1 MAYDL
6 IGKDF
11 VPPDVLAK
19 VTGRARYAEDFRA
32 EGMVFA
38 KLLTSPMPHARING
52 IDASAALAM
61 EGVFGI
67 LTAEDEGAGTLLT
80 NEPLFV
86 GHPILA
92 VAAVDERTAQ
102 DAIDAI
108 RLDAEP
114 LEFVVDP
121 LESLYPGGPNA
132 GRDGT
137 NASSGRGMGGM
148 GGGGPGRTL
157 KWAARDFAVPD
168 GQLPM
173 GEPAQEWS
181 FGDLEAGFAEASL
194 VLDETFVTQGN
205 SHHSMEPRTT
215 MSYWENGKCYVH
227 TGCQSHTAALGGI
240 SRQCGVGVEDV
251 VLVNEYCGGGFGS
264 KSGGSIT
271 VGITALLSK
280 KIARP
285 VMLRISRHEEYFFG
299 SARGGFQGRIRLGFR
314 DDGRIT
320 AADLYLVQDAGS
332 GGGFPDANS
341 AGGAVSI
348 IYQPQAMRYRGISI
362 TTNSTPRGAQRG
374 PGQNQIAAAVEPIV
388 DKAARELGL
397 DRLAIRRIN
406 APDSSGTVGS
416 QQGPLTSAYM
426 AEALDQGAEQFDWAT
441 RSQRSGDR
449 QGPKAYGVGIGQAYH
464 SAGRSGYDGLV
475 VLTPEGKL
483 HLHTGVGNLGT
494 YSYVAT
500 TRPAAEVLRCDWENC
515 VIEHGIS
522 TRHLPSAS
530 AQNGSNTSY
539 TMTRTN
545 YVAALDA
552 LQKLKEIAAMDL
564 GGEPDDY
571 DVGDHRVFA
580 TADPERFITYR
591 QAAERA
597 IEIGGRY
604 SGAEAPEDI
613 ADVTRAAVAGVAGT
627 GLVGIAR
634 DNLPSDG
641 NVPALSV
648 GFAEVEVDLETG
660 KVEILDYVGVADCG
674 TVLHPQGLAQ
684 QVKGGGVW
692 GMSFALHERQ
702 IYDTQNGLPGNVG
715 LLTCKPSGYLD
726 VPSVMQWSAT
736 DIADPQNPV
745 GVRGIGEP
753 PMGAASAAVL
763 SAISDALDGHLFN
776 RVPVVPDMIV
786 NHVAGQPQSHG
797 PLDVQTA

>member
-1 MAYDL
+1 MAYGL

-11 VPPDVLAK
+11 VPPDVRAK

-52 IDASAALAM
+52 IDASEALSM
-61 EGVFGI
+61 EGVLGI
-67 LTAEDEGAGTLLT
+67 LTAEDEGAGALFS
-80 NEPLFV
+80 NEPVFV

-102 DAIDAI
+102 DAVDAI
-108 RLDAEP
+108 RLDIEP

-132 GRDGT
+132 GPGGI
-137 NASSGRGMGGM
+137 NASAGRGGMGGM
-148 GGGGPGRTL
+148 GGGGGQTL
-157 KWAARDFAVPD
+157 KWTARDFAIPD

-181 FGDLEAGFAEASL
+181 FGDVDAGFAEASVIL
-194 VLDETFVTQGN
+194 NETFVTQGN

-215 MSYWENGKCYVH
+215 MAYWENGKCHVH

-240 SRQCGVGVEDV
+240 SRQAGVGVEDIV
-251 VLVNEYCGGGFGS
+251 FVNEYCGGGFGS

-271 VGITALLSK
+271 VGIAAQLSR
-280 KIARP
+280 KIGRP
-285 VMLRISRHEEYFFG
+285 VMLRISRHEEYFLG

-314 DDGRIT
+314 EDGRIS
-320 AADLYLVQDAGS
+320 AVDLFLVQDGGS
-332 GGGFPDANS
+332 GGGFGDANS
-341 AGGAVSI
+341 AGGAISI
-348 IYQPQAMRYRGISI
+348 IYQPESMRFRRV
-362 TTNSTPRGAQRG
+362 TVMTNSTPRGAQRG
-374 PGQNQIAAAVEPIV
+374 PGQNQIAAAVEPII

-406 APDSSGTVGS
+406 APDSAGTVGS

-426 AEALDQGAEQFDWAT
+426 AEALDQGAEQFDWAGQ
-441 RSQRSGDR
+441 SQRSGER
-449 QGPKAYGVGIGQAYH
+449 RGSKAYGAGIGQTYH

-483 HLHTGVGNLGT
+483 HVHSGVGSLGT
-494 YSYVAT
+494 YSYAAT
-500 TRPAAEVLRCDWENC
+500 TRAAAEVLRCDWENC
-515 VIEHGIS
+515 VVEHGIS

-530 AQNGSNTSY
+530 SQNGSNTSY

-545 YVAALDA
+545 HVAALDA
-552 LQKLKEIAAMDL
+552 VQKLKEIAAMDL
-564 GGEPDDY
+564 GGAPDDY
-571 DVGDHRVFA
+571 DIGDHRVFA
-580 TADPERFITYR
+580 REDSERYLAYP
-591 QAAERA
+591 QAAQRA
-597 IEIGGRY
+597 IELGGKY
-604 SGAEAPEDI
+604 SGAEPPEDI
-613 ADVTRAAVAGVAGT
+613 HDTTRAAVAGVAGT

-634 DNLPSDG
+634 DNLPKDG
-641 NVPALSV
+641 DVPALSV
-648 GFAEVEVDLETG
+648 GFAAAEVDLETG
-660 KVEILDYVGVADCG
+660 KVDILDYVGVADCG

-692 GMSFALHERQ
+692 GMSFALLERQ
-702 IYDTQNGLPGNVG
+702 IYDPQNGLPGNVG
-715 LLTCKPSGYLD
+715 LLHCKPASYLD
-726 VPSVMQWSAT
+726 VPSVMAWSAT
-736 DIADPQNPV
+736 DMADPQNPV

-753 PMGAASAAVL
+753 PMGAAAAAVL
-763 SAISDALDGHLFN
+763 SAVSDALDGHLFN
-776 RVPVVPDMIV
+776 RVPVVPDMIL

>member
-6 IGKDF
+6 IGNDF
-11 VPPDVLAK
+11 VPPDVRAK
-19 VTGRARYAEDFRA
+19 VTGSARYAEDFRA

-52 IDASAALAM
+52 IDASQALAM

-80 NEPLFV
+80 NEPLYV

-157 KWAARDFAVPD
+157 KWMARDFAVAD

-173 GEPAQEWS
+173 GEPSQEWS

-194 VLDETFVTQGN
+194 VLEETFVTQGN

-215 MSYWENGKCYVH
+215 MSYWDNGKCYVH

-240 SRQCGVGVEDV
+240 SRQCGVGVEDI

-271 VGITALLSK
+271 VGITALLSR
-280 KIARP
+280 KIGRP
-285 VMLRISRHEEYFFG
+285 VMLRISRHEEYYFG

-320 AADLYLVQDAGS
+320 AADLYLVQDGGS

-348 IYQPQAMRYRGISI
+348 IYQPLSMRYRGITI
-362 TTNSTPRGAQRG
+362 VTNSTPRGAQRG
-374 PGQNQIAAAVEPIV
+374 PGQNQIAAAVEPII

-426 AEALDQGAEQFDWAT
+426 AEALDQGAEQFDWAA
-441 RSQRSGDR
+441 RSRRSGER

-483 HLHTGVGNLGT
+483 HLHSGVGNLGT
-494 YSYVAT
+494 YSYAAT

-564 GGEPDDY
+564 GGEPADY

-580 TADPERFITYR
+580 TADPERFITYQ
-591 QAAERA
+591 QAAQRA
-597 IEIGGRY
+597 IELGGRY

-627 GLVGIAR
+627 GLVGVAR
-634 DNLPSDG
+634 DNLPRDG
-641 NVPALSV
+641 DVPALSV

-715 LLTCKPSGYLD
+715 LLGCKPSGYLD
-726 VPSVMQWSAT
+726 VPSVMAWSAT

-763 SAISDALDGHLFN
+763 SAISDALGGHLFN

>member
-11 VPPDVLAK
+11 VPPDIRAK

-38 KLLTSPMPHARING
+38 KLLTSPVPHARING
-52 IDASAALAM
+52 IDASDALSM
-61 EGVFGI
+61 EGVLGM
-67 LTAEDEGAGTLLT
+67 LTADDEGAGALLS

-108 RLDAEP
+108 RLDVEP

-132 GRDGT
+132 GSGGI
-137 NASSGRGMGGM
+137 NASAGRGGMGM
-148 GGGGPGRTL
+148 GGGAGGQTR
-157 KWAARDFAVPD
+157 KWTARDFAVPE

-181 FGDLEAGFAEASL
+181 FGDVEAGFSEASL
-194 VLDETFVTQGN
+194 ILDETFVTPGN
-205 SHHSMEPRTT
+205 SHHCMEPRTT
-215 MSYWENGKCYVH
+215 MAYWENGKCHVH

-240 SRQCGVGVEDV
+240 ARQAGVGVEDIV
-251 VLVNEYCGGGFGS
+251 FINEYCGGGFGS

-271 VGITALLSK
+271 VGIAARLSR
-280 KIARP
+280 KIGRP
-285 VMLRISRHEEYFFG
+285 LMLRIGRQEEYFLG

-314 DDGRIT
+314 VDGRIG
-320 AADLYLVQDAGS
+320 AVDLFLVQDGGS
-332 GGGFPDANS
+332 GGGFGDAS
-341 AGGAVSI
+341 AAGGAISI
-348 IYQPQAMRYRGISI
+348 IYQPESMRFRRVTVI
-362 TTNSTPRGAQRG
+362 TNSTPRGAQRG
-374 PGQNQIAAAVEPIV
+374 PGQNQIAAAVEPII

-397 DRLAIRRIN
+397 DRLAIRRVN
-406 APDSSGTVGS
+406 APDSAATVGS

-426 AEALDQGAEQFDWAT
+426 VEALDKGAEQFDWAGQ
-441 RSQRSGDR
+441 SQRSGGR
-449 QGPKAYGVGIGQAYH
+449 RGPKAYGVGIGQAYH

-483 HLHTGVGNLGT
+483 HLHSGVGNLGT
-494 YSYVAT
+494 YSYAAT
-500 TRPAAEVLRCDWENC
+500 TRAAAEVLRCDWENC
-515 VIEHGIS
+515 VVEHGIS

-552 LQKLKEIAAMDL
+552 MQKLKEIAALDL
-564 GGEPDDY
+564 GGSPDDY
-571 DVGDHRVFA
+571 DIGDHKVFA
-580 TADPERFITYR
+580 TADPERHLTYP
-591 QAAERA
+591 QAAQRA
-597 IEIGGRY
+597 IELGGKY
-604 SGAEAPEDI
+604 SGTEPPEDI
-613 ADVTRAAVAGVAGT
+613 HATTRAAVAGVAGT
-627 GLVGIAR
+627 GLVGIAK
-634 DNLPSDG
+634 DNLPKDG
-641 NVPALSV
+641 DVPALAVS
-648 GFAEVEVDLETG
+648 FAAVEVDLETG
-660 KVEILDYVGVADCG
+660 KVDILDYVGVADCG

-692 GMSFALHERQ
+692 GMSFALLERQ
-702 IYDTQNGLPGNVG
+702 IYDPQNGLPGNVG
-715 LLTCKPSGYLD
+715 LLHCKPASYLD
-726 VPSVMQWSAT
+726 VPATMAWSAT

-745 GVRGIGEP
+745 GVRGVGEP
-753 PMGAASAAVL
+753 PMGAAAAAVL
-763 SAISDALDGHLFN
+763 SAISDALGGHLFN

-786 NHVAGQPQSHG
+786 NHVAGRAQSHG